1 MKFLSLYT
9 VIDNIERRKGM
20 MTPADVPVWV
30 SIIGNFG
37 FPIAITVY
45 LFMRFERK
53 LGDLEKVIT
62 NLSETIKTL
71 TNRQ

>member
-1 MKFLSLYT
+1 MAS
-9 VIDNIERRKGM
+9 V
-20 MTPADVPVWV
+20 DVPMWV

-45 LFMRFERK
+45 LFIRFEKK
-53 LGDLEKVIT
+53 LGDLENVIT

-71 TNRQ
+71 TTRKH

>member
-1 MKFLSLYT
+1 
-9 VIDNIERRKGM
+9 M
-20 MTPADVPVWV
+20 MTPEDVPVWV